1 MLLVSKYDDLPSAKR
16 RAFGSRHD
24 SDRRRRQLESRLS
37 SCQWGYDAVCSLS
50 RTSLSEACGMLDN
63 ATYFLDTLLSAST
76 SGSDF

>member
-1 MLLVSKYDDLPSAKR
+1 MMTFPQQSAGLLALDMILIDVEGN
-16 RAFGSRHD
+16 F
-24 SDRRRRQLESRLS
+24 ESRLS